1 MGVIANVP
9 VLARAAVNHKL
20 LQGFSGGGHYIRC
33 PNSPFERMFIRHIIH
48 ARHPGQAQSH
58 DCIEEAAIR
67 LHRNADTETAGLPP
81 GVRSLAGE

>member
-20 LQGFSGGGHYIRC
+20 LQVFRRGPLHKVREFAFRADV
-33 PNSPFERMFIRHIIH
+33 IRHIIH

-58 DCIEEAAIR
+58 DCIEAAIR
-67 LHRNADTETAGLPP
+67 LHRNAATETAGLPP